1 MDTKKSMT
9 TKKRRKELA
18 RRIDHTILRADAS
31 AEDVRHVCSEAKEYG
46 FASVCVNPSY
56 VELAA
61 EELKGTDVAVCTVVG
76 FPLGAST
83 AMTKALETAGAVAS
97 GADEVDMVINIG
109 AVKSGDWALVERD
122 INAVMGAASEK
133 TRVKVIIETCL
144 LDDDEKVQVCRIAKK
159 AGANFVKTSTGFSSG
174 GATVHDVKL
183 MREAVGRGVGVK
195 AAGGIHS
202 ALEAFELLEAGA
214 DRLGTSS
221 GVEIMR
227 QTAN

>member
-1 MDTKKSMT
+1 MDTQKSMT

-83 AMTKALETAGAVAS
+83 VMTKALETAGAVAS

-214 DRLGTSS
+214 RTASAQATVWRL
-221 GVEIMR
+221 
-227 QTAN
+227 